1 MMILS
6 ELERAVELA
15 RSGEYAALR
24 NLIRRLRD
32 EGYSA
37 TVLLDL
43 LIERMKSPPHAAPGS
58 TSKPNYE

>member
-24 NLIRRLRD
+24 NLIRRLRG

-43 LIERMKSPPHAAPGS
+43 LLERMKSPLAAPGS